1 MQSQNDKLPMGNDPS
16 GADDSSDE
24 DRMWYVRLRIRDD
37 RLAKLWVWKLAE
49 HDAIVWSESE
59 DRWKKLLAIPELRAA
74 VRQATASAF
83 ARKRLA
89 SELPPAPSSLP
100 ESGPREKYGHTD
112 LDADYEGEELTTRVP
127 AQEDEDELTR
137 RFSKISLTPPAFP
150 NLPGD
155 PQRESAPPVDP
166 VLRALTS
173 SRPPT
178 GPAGAAPAFPRAP
191 RVPSLAELA
200 ELVAPAATPSVQ
212 PEFIAPA
219 FARAGAVSEFPS
231 GTHGLGAR
239 PGSAAPPG
247 PPPRVPS
254 TMHPV
259 GAVASYVAELH
270 PSTAPH
276 SISPV
281 AQSAHPMVR
290 PSYVVAQRVGAR
302 VSIKNISWALMPIAC
317 AGVFALFLDR
327 YLPPAVPANVG
338 SSTLVGADP
347 ASSNLDSF
355 GAMLGAIAGMSLGR
369 PAISDAQPAVAANP
383 PAITPEQLARVTTTK
398 EAKASAPRAAA
409 RSGRGAGKASASE
422 GSEASGSG
430 ASAGAA
436 QAQSNSGF
444 NESFDRD
451 GARTALRFA
460 VSRVRNCSNS
470 GFTGSALIT
479 FLPAGTVQKVQISQ
493 LVGDD
498 VDTSCVTR
506 ALSGTRVPPFTG
518 APVTVRKSF

>member
-1 MQSQNDKLPMGNDPS
+1 MQSQNDKLPIGNDPS
-16 GADDSSDE
+16 NVDESSDE

-89 SELPPAPSSLP
+89 SELPPAPSASP
-100 ESGPREKYGHTD
+100 ESGPREKYVHTD
-112 LDADYEGEELTTRVP
+112 LDSDYEGEELTTRVP

-137 RFSKISLTPPAFP
+137 RFSKISLTPPAFA
-150 NLPGD
+150 NFPGESS
-155 PQRESAPPVDP
+155 RESVPPVDP
-166 VLRALTS
+166 VLRALTT
-173 SRPPT
+173 SRPPA
-178 GPAGAAPAFPRAP
+178 GPVGGGPAFPRAP

-200 ELVAPAATPSVQ
+200 DLVAPATAHQQQ
-212 PEFIAPA
+212 PDLIASG
-219 FARAGAVSEFPS
+219 FARSTAASEFP
-231 GTHGLGAR
+231 GAGGAQ
-239 PGSAAPPG
+239 PASAAPPG
-247 PPPRVPS
+247 PPPRVP
-254 TMHPV
+254 TTIHPA
-259 GAVASYVAELH
+259 GAAASYVTELH
-270 PSTAPH
+270 PGSAAN
-276 SISPV
+276 SIAPV
-281 AQSAHPMVR
+281 AQSAHPMLR
-290 PSYVVAQRVGAR
+290 PSYVVVQRAGSR

-327 YLPPAVPANVG
+327 YLPPAAPANVG
-338 SSTLVGADP
+338 SSALVGSDP
-347 ASSNLDSF
+347 ASSSLDSF
-355 GAMLGAIAGMSLGR
+355 GAMVGAIAGMSLGR
-369 PAISDAQPAVAANP
+369 PAISEASPTVVTNP
-383 PAITPEQLARVTTTK
+383 PAITPEQLAPVTTR
-398 EAKASAPRAAA
+398 EAKSAAPRSVA
-409 RSGRGAGKASASE
+409 RSGRSVAKASASE
-422 GSEASGSG
+422 GSESSSGSG

-436 QAQSNSGF
+436 QSQSNSGF

-479 FLPAGTVQKVQISQ
+479 FVPAGTVQKVQLSQ